1 MKEARKCLVHFATL
15 CAKAL
20 AQSTTTTRAAQQ
32 ASLAPK
38 CTFAKAGR
46 DKKVHLLCAWFCTLL
61 HGKIVDK
68 HPRACLSASLNDL
81 WPLIFFSGARRR
93 GAVWLMPLIVTTI
106 LHGLPT
112 TTSAL
117 PCLTGAVVRVMCAR
131 VHTANFA
138 LYIVE
143 VSMLR

>member
-1 MKEARKCLVHFATL
+1 MAD
-15 CAKAL
+15 
-20 AQSTTTTRAAQQ
+20 
-32 ASLAPK
+32 ASY
-38 CTFAKAGR
+38 
-46 DKKVHLLCAWFCTLL
+46 
-61 HGKIVDK
+61 
-68 HPRACLSASLNDL
+68 S
-81 WPLIFFSGARRR
+81 
-93 GAVWLMPLIVTTI
+93 TI

>member
-1 MKEARKCLVHFATL
+1 MT
-15 CAKAL
+15 
-20 AQSTTTTRAAQQ
+20 
-32 ASLAPK
+32 
-38 CTFAKAGR
+38 
-46 DKKVHLLCAWFCTLL
+46 
-61 HGKIVDK
+61 I
-68 HPRACLSASLNDL
+68 N
-81 WPLIFFSGARRR
+81 FFSGARRR
-93 GAVWLMPLIVTTI
+93 SAVWLMPLII

>member
-1 MKEARKCLVHFATL
+1 MT
-15 CAKAL
+15 
-20 AQSTTTTRAAQQ
+20 
-32 ASLAPK
+32 
-38 CTFAKAGR
+38 
-46 DKKVHLLCAWFCTLL
+46 
-61 HGKIVDK
+61 I
-68 HPRACLSASLNDL
+68 N
-81 WPLIFFSGARRR
+81 FFSGARRR
-93 GAVWLMPLIVTTI
+93 GAVWLMPLITTI